1 MIGIFAVCFRGAGID
16 EYGVPVEAVTSDV
29 ELDRVRR
36 LHQVRAYRIAS
47 VVRLGV
53 VGLMI
58 AAMIAGTRRDEWPQ
72 QSALIAAY
80 AFVAL
85 CAVALAF
92 SPFRRWVEM
101 GRLPG
106 IGRFAF
112 TVVDV
117 IALTVFQV
125 LSTDGIDPLLI
136 MVMLPI
142 LLALDVSS
150 RRAALLLA
158 FSMVG
163 FAIAV
168 FEDPVMVDEIS
179 WAETSYRFLLYALL
193 CGTAYMA
200 VRIEERHVRSIAG
213 LSALREELLAQTMTA
228 SDVEQRRI
236 SESIH
241 DGPLQD
247 ILVVR
252 QELVEL
258 DAAYPGDDRIERAL
272 GGLQAASGRLREAIF
287 ELHPSVLE
295 QVGLGAAVAQLA
307 RFTAQRS
314 GITISTDIDY
324 PIRSDIDPIVFGAAR
339 ELLSN
344 VAQHSKADTA
354 SVSLGITDGT
364 CVLRVADN
372 GVGISGEDL
381 QRRLGEGHIG
391 LASHRARVDA
401 AGGRF
406 HFLDAPMGTHVC
418 VELPLKQ

>member
-1 MIGIFAVCFRGAGID
+1 MSIFAVRSGEADID
-16 EYGVPVEAVTSDV
+16 EYGVPVALVTSDV
-29 ELDRVRR
+29 ELDRVRG

-47 VVRLGV
+47 VVRICV

-58 AAMIAGTRRDEWPQ
+58 AAMIAGTRREEWPQ
-72 QSALIAAY
+72 QSALIVVY
-80 AFVAL
+80 GFVAM
-85 CAVALAF
+85 CAAAFAF
-92 SPFRRWVEM
+92 SPSRRWVTM
-101 GRLPG
+101 RRAAA
-106 IGRFAF
+106 IGRFLF
-112 TVVDV
+112 TVIDV
-117 IALTVFQV
+117 ITLTTFQV

-136 MVMLPI
+136 MVVLPI

-158 FSMVG
+158 FSVVG
-163 FAIAV
+163 FSIAM
-168 FEDPVMVDEIS
+168 FEDPVMVDEIG
-179 WAETSYRFLLYALL
+179 WAETTYRFLLYTVL

-228 SDVEQRRI
+228 SEVEQRRI

-258 DAAYPGDDRIERAL
+258 GTAYPGDDRVERAL

-295 QVGLGAAVAQLA
+295 QVGLGAAVEQLA
-307 RFTAQRS
+307 GFTAQRS
-314 GITISTDIDY
+314 GIKISTDIDY
-324 PIRSDIDPIVFGAAR
+324 PVRSDIDSIMFGAAR

-344 VAQHSKADTA
+344 VAQHSKADAA
-354 SVSLGITDGT
+354 SVALGITDGT
-364 CVLRVADN
+364 CVLHVTDD
-372 GVGISGEDL
+372 GVGISPEDL
-381 QRRLGEGHIG
+381 ERRLGEGHIG

-406 HFLDAPMGTHVC
+406 HFLDVPVGTYVC
-418 VELPLKQ
+418 VELPLKH